1 MGSSKLRMVSG
12 SQVESLVP
20 LGCNLSSI
28 DMEINRS
35 RLFLIQDAEK
45 AYCKKFGLT
54 PFRNCAHPRSSAAF
68 AVLSECSELNPET
81 KDAPVEYVIDCT
93 LGYPKGVVAGL
104 GEAMIGEWPND
115 TTTVA
120 IHYKV
125 HKVKREWTK
134 DEAKLKEWL
143 CEQYK
148 AKNSSAMNRSTL
160 LVFLCVFALSEVL
173 LADELGRI
181 REVAPMYV
189 YAFFEN
195 LFREGAVFLLN

>member
-1 MGSSKLRMVSG
+1 MNSASG
-12 SQVESLVP
+12 
-20 LGCNLSSI
+20 
-28 DMEINRS
+28 S

-45 AYCKKFGLT
+45 EYCKKFGLT

-125 HKVKREWTK
+125 HKVKREWTE

-143 CEQYK
+143 YEQYK
-148 AKNSSAMNRSTL
+148 AKDDLLEEYYKTGTFPGKRRRVEFSLVHSVMVQVFWCALFYFHYNFTLKLVLKPLAMWILR
-160 LVFLCVFALSEVL
+160 
-173 LADELGRI
+173 
-181 REVAPMYV
+181 
-189 YAFFEN
+189 
-195 LFREGAVFLLN
+195 LFWNAIF